1 MPKAFLKKKSIID
14 KFRDDYGQANPI
26 LAARAERSWN
36 NPIIRHKR
44 EREINKWAKSFQGKK
59 HIRKLTRFNMQHE
72 ANIQIIVHERKE
84 VNEAAYD
91 EVLKGEPS
99 YINSYG
105 EISVRERKEVNE
117 ASYDEVLKEEPGHVN
132 SYGDPAPWVIRSH
145 DDGRVLAS
153 FQYKKQAL
161 RHLRRMDY
169 YAKKD
174 QA

>member
-1 MPKAFLKKKSIID
+1 MPKAFLQKKSIID

-72 ANIQIIVHERKE
+72 SNIQIIVHERKE

-91 EVLKGEPS
+91 EVLK
-99 YINSYG
+99 
-105 EISVRERKEVNE
+105 
-117 ASYDEVLKEEPGHVN
+117 EEPGHIN
-132 SYGDPAPWVIRSH
+132 SYGDPAPWVIRSQ
-145 DDGRVLAS
+145 DDGRVIAS
-153 FQYKKQAL
+153 FEYKKQAL

-169 YAKKD
+169 YANQD